1 MHSEALHVEICEPIA
16 TLRLNR
22 PAVRNALNEVL
33 ITDLGTAIRA
43 VSEQP
48 HVRIIVLTAQG
59 DTFCAGADLD
69 WMARIGELD
78 QAQNLA
84 DARALADMLHQ
95 FDQCPKPIIARVQ
108 GDAYGGGI
116 GLISVCD
123 IALADEKAQFAL
135 SEVKLGLV
143 PATIAPYVLRTIGAR
158 QMRRYA
164 LSGEKFSAIEAQRLG
179 LIHEVCST
187 ENFEPR
193 FEALINTL
201 LQASPHA
208 IASTKQLIGQLDNHA
223 LNANLRELTAVA
235 IAQARNS
242 EDGREGV
249 AAFLEKRKP
258 RWAK

>member
-33 ITDLGTAIRA
+33 IADLSAAIRA

-69 WMARIGELD
+69 WMARMAQHD
-78 QAQNLA
+78 QAENLA

-123 IALADEKAQFAL
+123 IALALETANFAL

-143 PATIAPYVLRTIGAR
+143 PATISPYVMRAIGAR

-164 LSGEKFSAIEAQRLG
+164 LSAEKFCATTAQRIG
-179 LIHEVCST
+179 LIHEVCTT
-187 ENFEPR
+187 ENFER
-193 FEALINTL
+193 AFESLIAALL
-201 LQASPHA
+201 HASPQA
-208 IASTKQLIGQLDNHA
+208 IASTKQLITQVSDHPINPL
-223 LNANLRELTAVA
+223 LRELTASA
-235 IAQARNS
+235 IAQARTS

-249 AAFLEKRKP
+249 AAFLEKCKP
-258 RWAK
+258 RWQK